1 MIGRRRFMA
10 GMAVGAVGLSA
21 CREAAQATQASPAAT
36 QSPTTGQPARGRVL
50 TRTELEDAIKGSSY
64 LGCGGGGKLSTA
76 RELIAEDLAAGLE
89 FRLLPVSELAD
100 DDRVGCPY
108 GLGSTAP
115 ITEEMEAKLE
125 ASPNRIEAVS
135 QAAFQHLEEQ
145 LGTAFAGV
153 IMGEI
158 GPLSLAEGLSTAAR
172 LGRAALDADTVGRAV
187 PEINQH
193 SVKVAGVSLVP
204 ASAATQFGDKLVLH
218 EVGDPTRAEDVFRA
232 ISVASRVIGVT
243 DSPLTGAIAKRPG
256 VLVQDS
262 VSLAMRIGAAA
273 RTGGID
279 AARDAGEGWTLF
291 EGVVRDWEWGDAD
304 GFLVGKVYLDGADG
318 FAGQTMELDYKN
330 EFLVARRDGE
340 VVATCPDLITLID
353 QATADGINAP
363 DFARGQAVTVLG
375 YKSDPIWR
383 TEAGLDVFSP
393 RYFGYDIDYIP
404 IEDRI
409 G

>member
-10 GMAVGAVGLSA
+10 GLAVGMAALPA
-21 CREAAQATQASPAAT
+21 CRETASPAEAASEPRA
-36 QSPTTGQPARGRVL
+36 SPRPAGGRVL
-50 TRTELEDAIKGSSY
+50 TAQELEDALKGSSY
-64 LGCGGGGKLSTA
+64 LGCGGGGKLSEA

-100 DDRVGCPY
+100 DARVGCPY

-115 ITEEMEAKLE
+115 ISEEMAARLE
-125 ASPNRIEAVS
+125 ASPNRVEAVS
-135 QAAFQHLEEQ
+135 QAAFQHLEAH
-145 LGTAFAGV
+145 LGTEFAGV

-193 SVKVAGVSLVP
+193 SVKIAGVSLVP
-204 ASAATQFGDKLVLH
+204 AAAATQFGDKLVLG
-218 EVGDPTRAEDVFRA
+218 EVGDPTRAEGIFRA
-232 ISVASRVIGVT
+232 VSVVSRTIGVT
-243 DSPLTGAIAKRPG
+243 DSPLTGAVAKRPG

-279 AARDAGEGWTLF
+279 AAREAGGGWTLF
-291 EGVVRDWEWGDAD
+291 EGAVADWEWGDAD
-304 GFLVGKVYLDGADG
+304 GFLVGKVFLDGTG
-318 FAGQTMELDYKN
+318 EFAGRKMELDYKN
-330 EFLVARRDGE
+330 EFLVGRVDGE

-353 QATADGINAP
+353 KATADGINAP
-363 DFARGQAVTVLG
+363 DFSKNQAVTVLG
-375 YKSDPIWR
+375 FKSDPIWR
-383 TEAGLDVFSP
+383 TQAGLAVFSP
-393 RYFGYDIDYIP
+393 RYFGYDIAYVP
-404 IEDRI
+404 IEDLQ